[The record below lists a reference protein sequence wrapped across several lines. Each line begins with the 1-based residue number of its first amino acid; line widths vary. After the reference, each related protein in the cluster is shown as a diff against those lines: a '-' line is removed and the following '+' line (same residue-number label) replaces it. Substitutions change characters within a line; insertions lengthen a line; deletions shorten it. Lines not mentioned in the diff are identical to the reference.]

1 MYHFQSL
8 GGGDAPGSS
17 HSGGVVESG
26 GQHNLFA
33 EVFKLGAT
41 PMYLA
46 TFMEKKKWMNP
57 TARGF
62 AVTNSSLLWAQVI
75 FIIVITSF
83 CIVHSKYI
91 IVKSACCMYIL

>member
-1 MYHFQSL
+1 MYHFKSL

-17 HSGGVVESG
+17 LSGGVVESG

-46 TFMEKKKWMNP
+46 TFMEKEEEGESNCTWICSNKLVSALGTDDIHYSNH
-57 TARGF
+57 
-62 AVTNSSLLWAQVI
+62 
-75 FIIVITSF
+75 IILHCPFKIHY
-83 CIVHSKYI
+83 C
-91 IVKSACCMYIL
+91 